1 MAIYARVPE
10 SKYVLAP
17 EGLHAAVCCDVVDL
31 GLVDTQFG
39 RKPKVAICWQLEE
52 AIDTDRGRI
61 RPVVRQR
68 FTNSLHE
75 KAKLR
80 GVLETWR
87 GGKFTRDDLRG
98 FDLEK
103 LIGESC
109 QVQVIHNVSDEG
121 QTFANV
127 NTVIPLG
134 KGMPRV
140 SVDPGYVRRSLRDA
154 QPTHPSTSPADDGL
168 EEDPIPF

>member
-1 MAIYARVPE
+1 MAIFARVPE
-10 SKYVLAP
+10 SKYPLAP
-17 EGLHAAVCCDVVDL
+17 AGLHPAVCCDVIDR

-39 RKPKVAICWQLEE
+39 QKHQVEIRLQLEE
-52 AIDTDRGRI
+52 AIESDKGLV

-80 GVLETWR
+80 AVLETWR
-87 GGKFTRDDLRG
+87 GAKFTKDELRG
-98 FDLEK
+98 FDLER
-103 LIGESC
+103 LIGASC

-127 NTVIPLG
+127 NAVIPLG

-140 SVDPGYVRRSLRDA
+140 QVGSDYVRELQRTSMTPSNGDA
-154 QPTHPSTSPADDGL
+154 ADPLL
-168 EEDPIPF
+168 EDEVPF